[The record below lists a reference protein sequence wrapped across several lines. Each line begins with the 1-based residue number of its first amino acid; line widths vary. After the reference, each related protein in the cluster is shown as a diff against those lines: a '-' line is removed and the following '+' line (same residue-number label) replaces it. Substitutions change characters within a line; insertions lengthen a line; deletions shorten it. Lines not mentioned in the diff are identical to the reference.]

1 MQKLENR
8 PWWPELV
15 QRKDAFSLREL
26 AEIFD
31 TSPGAIQSAL
41 KRKGLSRTSSP
52 SGPRV
57 EQSRVSVA
65 KKMQKPRGRNAR
77 VLTEKRLAPFFDQLG
92 QVADGEIAQRV
103 GLSTA
108 TVARIRRSRGVAS
121 YTSVAG
127 ADSLHVQIPGMAIAW
142 QILLMDN
149 SRPFV
154 VVAKSI
160 KSAAKAAHF
169 KGLRVREIRRVAPL
183 FFPLV

>member
-1 MQKLENR
+1 MQKLENK

-31 TSPGAIQSAL
+31 VSPGAIQSAL
-41 KRKGLSRTSSP
+41 KRQGLSRRSTP

-57 EQSRVSVA
+57 EQDRVFAA

-77 VLTEKRLAPFFDQLG
+77 VLTEMRLAPFFEKLG
-92 QVADGEIAQRV
+92 QVADGEIAQLA

-121 YTSVAG
+121 YTSVAEG
-127 ADSLHVQIPGMAIAW
+127 GDLFSQVAGMPIAW
-142 QILLMDN
+142 QILLMDD

-154 VVAKSI
+154 VVAKSL
-160 KSAAKAAHF
+160 SRAAKAADL
-169 KGLRVREIRRVAPL
+169 KGLRVREIKRVAPL
-183 FFPLV
+183 FFPSF

>member
-8 PWWPELV
+8 AWWPELV
-15 QRKDAFSLREL
+15 QRKDDFSLREL
-26 AEIFD
+26 AEIFEV
-31 TSPGAIQSAL
+31 SPGAIQSAL
-41 KRKGLSRTSSP
+41 KRQGLSRTSSP

-65 KKMQKPRGRNAR
+65 KKLQKPRGRNAR

-92 QVADGEIAQRV
+92 QVADGEIAQRA

-121 YTSVAG
+121 CTSVA
-127 ADSLHVQIPGMAIAW
+127 AFDSFPYQMAGIPIAW
-142 QILLMDN
+142 QIFLVDD

-154 VVAKSI
+154 VVAKSL
-160 KSAAKAAHF
+160 SGAAKAAHL
-169 KGLRVREIRRVAPL
+169 KGLQVREIRRVAPL
-183 FFPLV
+183 FPSV